1 VAKPVRVVHQA
12 PTQTIGY
19 HPLLLSEAADH
30 FDDTDRKSDFGS
42 RRRFHITTE
51 IPEFTCIRTTSLL
64 NGSALHCRL
73 FDGDTESMWLLSYNV
88 LNRDIRDYLV
98 VRGGAMAGD
107 QTDHWLTVEQVAER
121 LAVNP
126 ETVRR
131 WIRSGALPVLQ
142 LGGPRTGYRIN
153 ELDLEAFISERYG
166 PVGKVTA

>member
-1 VAKPVRVVHQA
+1 
-12 PTQTIGY
+12 
-19 HPLLLSEAADH
+19 
-30 FDDTDRKSDFGS
+30 
-42 RRRFHITTE
+42 
-51 IPEFTCIRTTSLL
+51 
-64 NGSALHCRL
+64 
-73 FDGDTESMWLLSYNV
+73 
-88 LNRDIRDYLV
+88 
-98 VRGGAMAGD
+98 MAGD